1 MNNKKFSVK
10 GIVFNEVKQD
20 ASNLKYGE
28 VKVYRGKLTLLARGL
43 SFEQAKKI
51 RRDNSSIMAS
61 VFPDCPEPELKIIK
75 LN

>member
-10 GIVFNEVKQD
+10 GIILNEVKQD

-28 VKVYRGKLTLLARGL
+28 IKVYRGQLTLLARGL
-43 SFEQAKKI
+43 KFDQAKKI
-51 RRDNSSIMAS
+51 RRENSAINASI
-61 VFPDCPEPELKIIK
+61 FPDCPEPELKIIK